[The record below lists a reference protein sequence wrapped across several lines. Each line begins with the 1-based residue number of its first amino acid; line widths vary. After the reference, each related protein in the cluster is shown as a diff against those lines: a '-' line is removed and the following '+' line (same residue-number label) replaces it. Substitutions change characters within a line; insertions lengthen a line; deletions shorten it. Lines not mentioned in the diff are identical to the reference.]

1 MSVSILVSI
10 ARQVMG
16 EYVFVR
22 VVKADKNSENLF
34 KFLRE
39 NELPRT
45 TKIGEIECFIE
56 YGVIENVEIEGL
68 N

>member
-34 KFLRE
+34 KLLRE

>member
-1 MSVSILVSI
+1 MNVSILVSI

-68 N
+68 S

>member
-1 MSVSILVSI
+1 MNVSILVSI

-56 YGVIENVEIEGL
+56 YGVIENVEIEGV
-68 N
+68 

>member
-56 YGVIENVEIEGL
+56 YGVIENVEVEGL

>member
-68 N
+68 

>member
-68 N
+68 D

>member
-68 N
+68 S